1 MGLCKF
7 AIAVQFY
14 INSMSEKLHAID
26 SVLGDRIIE
35 KAIIYA
41 GEFEDNTTSKI
52 KLLNYKNMHSI
63 LS

>member
-1 MGLCKF
+1 
-7 AIAVQFY
+7 
-14 INSMSEKLHAID
+14 MSEKLHVID

-41 GEFEDNTTSKI
+41 GELEDNTTSKI